1 VSGSFSLA
9 VGDYAHVQ
17 ALFDGRVRVEGLDLR
32 LLRLSAEQVIQRM
45 MEHREFEIAEFS
57 FAQYVALRA
66 SGDTSLIAIPVFPSR
81 VFRHGSIFVRADG
94 PRDDPGALNG
104 GRIGVPEW
112 VQTAG
117 IWTRGILGEYLG
129 VDVKSIEWI
138 QAGVNQPG
146 RRESAPLVLPKGI
159 RYRTSAESTL
169 TELLELGE
177 IDAIVTARPP
187 ASFTDGSDRAVR
199 LFSDVPTVERE
210 WWGRTGIFP
219 IMHVVV
225 LRRDAYEEARWIATS
240 LVDAFTEA
248 KRRSIAALTDNTY
261 SHVPLPWVP
270 DQLVELNPGG
280 GEWWPYGVEPNRLT
294 LDAFLGY
301 CREQGVAPAGLE
313 VDDLFAP
320 ETLTAVRV

>member
-1 VSGSFSLA
+1 MSRPFSLA

-32 LLRLSAEQVIQRM
+32 FLRLSAEQVIQRM

-129 VDVKSIEWI
+129 VDVRSIEWI

-146 RRESAPLVLPKGI
+146 RRESAPLVLPEGI
-159 RYRTSAESTL
+159 RYRAVADSTL
-169 TELLELGE
+169 TDMLDLGE

-199 LFSDVPTVERE
+199 LFSDVPAVERE
-210 WWGRTGIFP
+210 WWARTGIFP

-225 LRRDAYEEARWIATS
+225 LRRDAYEEARWIATG
-240 LVDAFTEA
+240 LVEAFTEA

-294 LDAFLGY
+294 LDAFLRY
-301 CREQGVAPAGLE
+301 CREQGLAPADLQ